1 MLPEIA
7 IGAIVAA
14 IIGAMI
20 SLAGL
25 IVAKESK
32 VSEFRQAWID
42 SLRGEL
48 SSFASNLNALSDAN
62 VIEFEDEKERFETL
76 KDHTSALNE
85 AYYSVALRLNV
96 DEPASV
102 SVRSAMVSLAGA
114 VHNPASFVK
123 EHFDA
128 DQVEFIRVS
137 NALLKDEW
145 KRVKAGEKVY
155 RYTRWVAVAIIAV
168 LAVAMV
174 VLLSAD
180 LISRKA
186 PATPSANVALAD
198 STKIA
203 TAKAKRAA
211 EFAAAKMLAEK
222 EAKAKASTQ
231 ATERAKASTIQ
242 ADQPVIVNRQQ

>member
-42 SLRGEL
+42 SLRSEL

-62 VIEFEDEKERFETL
+62 VIEFEDEKDRFETL

-96 DEPASV
+96 DEAASV
-102 SVRSAMVSLAGA
+102 SVRSTMVSLAGA
-114 VHNPASFVK
+114 VHNPTSFVK
-123 EHFDA
+123 KEFDA

-155 RYTRWVAVAIIAV
+155 RYTRWIAVAIITFLSIV
-168 LAVAMV
+168 MI
-174 VLLSAD
+174 VLLSAN
-180 LISRKA
+180 LISRKT
-186 PATPSANVALAD
+186 PATPPANVALPDKAQV
-198 STKIA
+198 A
-203 TAKAKRAA
+203 AKARKQAEIAA
-211 EFAAAKMLAEK
+211 VRVLETKTA
-222 EAKAKASTQ
+222 EAKALIEAAQ
-231 ATERAKASTIQ
+231 RANAENSR
-242 ADQPVIVNRQQ
+242 ADKPVTRNR